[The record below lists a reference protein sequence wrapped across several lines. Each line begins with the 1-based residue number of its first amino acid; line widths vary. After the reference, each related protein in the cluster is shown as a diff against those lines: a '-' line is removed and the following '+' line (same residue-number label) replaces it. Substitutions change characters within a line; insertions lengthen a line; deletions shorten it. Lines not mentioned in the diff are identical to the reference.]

1 MARPKTIDRE
11 NVLHCAEQVVQRSG
25 AAALTLDAVARQA
38 GITKGGLQ
46 YCFGNK
52 DDLIAA
58 LVERW
63 IAAFDMQAAQYG
75 GPDASPMA
83 RVRAYVR
90 VCSQIDDAT
99 RARMAGMLVTLLQS
113 PRHLHRIRQWYAG
126 WFSPAATS
134 TTHEVQRLRTM
145 LFAAEGA
152 FLLRTL
158 GFIDMAQAQWDTVF
172 ADIQAMISPAVA
184 SPAPAT

>member
-11 NVLHCAEQVVQRSG
+11 KVLECAEQVVQRSG
-25 AAALTLDAVARQA
+25 ASALTLDAVARQA

-63 IAAFDMQAAQYG
+63 ITAFDMQAALHG
-75 GPDASPMA
+75 GPDASPLA
-83 RVRAYVR
+83 RARAYVR

-113 PRHLHRIRQWYAG
+113 PRHLQRIRQWYAG
-126 WFSPAATS
+126 WFGLDPATPAGA
-134 TTHEVQRLRTM
+134 HPAEQVRIRTL

-152 FLLRTL
+152 FFLRSL
-158 GFIDMAQAQWDTVF
+158 GFIDMAQAQWDSVF
-172 ADIQAMISPAVA
+172 ADIQTLLST
-184 SPAPAT
+184 PAPAM